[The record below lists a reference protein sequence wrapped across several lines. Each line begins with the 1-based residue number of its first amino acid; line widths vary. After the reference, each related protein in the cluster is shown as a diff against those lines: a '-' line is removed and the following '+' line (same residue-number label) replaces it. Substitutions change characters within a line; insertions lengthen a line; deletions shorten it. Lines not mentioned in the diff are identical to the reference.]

1 MMYRSR
7 CTYYI
12 LYIIRFIII
21 HPKADITRVCV
32 RWDWYFC
39 LSAHTH
45 TRGHADRPA
54 TRAFL
59 VFLYWY
65 IYVYII
71 YVYVYIVVVCVGGK
85 RRVPGFF
92 SAIIHRRASPCC
104 SIALPAPIAVLKG
117 KNITH
122 YVFYNILSM
131 SSSWCILLWYSSSRS
146 KNKTVWRELAQ
157 YRL

>member
-1 MMYRSR
+1 VSL
-7 CTYYI
+7 YYYYDVPLTLYNVHII
-12 LYIIRFIII
+12 LYYIIRFIII
-21 HPKADITRVCV
+21 HRRRISRDCAYAEIDI
-32 RWDWYFC
+32 FC

-59 VFLYWY
+59 VFLYYMY
-65 IYVYII
+65 IYYLRVCI
-71 YVYVYIVVVCVGGK
+71 YIVVVCVGGM

-117 KNITH
+117 KNNIL

-131 SSSWCILLWYSSSRS
+131 SS
-146 KNKTVWRELAQ
+146 
-157 YRL
+157 